1 MKHIDIATNGLHSHE
16 EVWSLVPGLTP
27 ELGKLAL
34 DLLPSMKRYKRL
46 IILIGAASLSGDAEK
61 QVAALAEE
69 LAMVAGQ
76 TARLIAVRY
85 EGASKDALIG
95 QIVRET
101 QILGSQASVIALH
114 GVDGEAA
121 RGLRTAYRSLRNS
134 CTALWQFE
142 FVPEGNPLTLVTGG
156 RS

>member
-1 MKHIDIATNGLHSHE
+1 MKHIDIAGNGLHSHE
-16 EVWSLVPGLTP
+16 EVWNVVPELTP
-27 ELGKLAL
+27 ELGKLAM

-61 QVAALAEE
+61 QVTGLAQE

-85 EGASKDALIG
+85 DGASTDALIG

-101 QILGSQASVIALH
+101 QMLGSQASVIALH

-121 RGLRTAYRSLRNS
+121 RSLRVAYRKLRSS
-134 CTALWQFE
+134 CTALWQYE
-142 FVPEGNPLTLVTGG
+142 FVPEGKPLPMVAGG

>member
-1 MKHIDIATNGLHSHE
+1 MKHIDITGNGVHSHE
-16 EVWSLVPGLTP
+16 EVWNLVPGLTP

-46 IILIGAASLSGDAEK
+46 IILIGAASLSGDPEK
-61 QVAALAEE
+61 QVTALAEE

-85 EGASKDALIG
+85 AEAMNDGLIG

-101 QILGSQASVIALH
+101 QMLGSQASVIALH

-121 RGLRTAYRSLRNS
+121 RSLRVAYRVLRNS

-142 FVPEGNPLTLVTGG
+142 FVPEGNPLTFVAGG

>member
-1 MKHIDIATNGLHSHE
+1 MKHIDIVGNGLHSHE
-16 EVWSLVPGLTP
+16 EVWNLVPGLTP
-27 ELGKLAL
+27 ELSKLAM

-46 IILIGAASLSGDAEK
+46 IILIGAASLSGDAEQ
-61 QVAALAEE
+61 QVTALAQE

-76 TARLIAVRY
+76 TARLIAVSY
-85 EGASKDALIG
+85 EGASTDALIG

-101 QILGSQASVIALH
+101 QLLGSQASVIALH

-121 RGLRTAYRSLRNS
+121 RSLRVAYRTLRNS

-142 FVPEGNPLTLVTGG
+142 FVPEGNPLTLVVGG

>member
-1 MKHIDIATNGLHSHE
+1 MKHIDLDGNGAHSHE
-16 EVWSLVPGLTP
+16 EVWNLVPGLTP

-46 IILIGAASLSGDAEK
+46 IIAIGAASLSGDSEK
-61 QVAALAEE
+61 QVTASAEE

-85 EGASKDALIG
+85 AEAMNDALIG
-95 QIVRET
+95 QIVHQT
-101 QILGSQASVIALH
+101 QMLGSQASVIALR

-121 RGLRTAYRSLRNS
+121 RSLREAYRTLRNT
-134 CTALWQFE
+134 CTALWQYE
-142 FVPEGNPLTLVTGG
+142 FVPEGNPMTLLAGG

>member
-1 MKHIDIATNGLHSHE
+1 MKHIDIIGNGAHSHE
-16 EVWSLVPGLTP
+16 EVWNLVPGLAP

-46 IILIGAASLSGDAEK
+46 IILIGAASLSGDVEK
-61 QVAALAEE
+61 QVTALAQE
-69 LAMVAGQ
+69 LATVAGQ

-85 EGASKDALIG
+85 EGASTDALIG

-101 QILGSQASVIALH
+101 QMLGSQASVIALH

-121 RGLRTAYRSLRNS
+121 RSLRVAYRTLRNS
-134 CTALWQFE
+134 CTTLWQYE
-142 FVPEGNPLTLVTGG
+142 FVPEGNSLSFVTGG
-156 RS
+156 QS